1 MLNIIRNMGILVS
14 FLATSTQSIA
24 HELWIDTPN
33 FTPNVSQSIDIE
45 LRNGQ
50 NFNGINLSYFT
61 NRVDQLYYDTGTRF
75 DATSRMGDMPAMVIP
90 PQSDGLI
97 RVVYVSTPSMLT
109 YAKWEKFVDF
119 TTHKDAVWAR
129 DAHIAKGYPTE
140 GFKEEYI
147 RYSKALIGV
156 GQAQGADKNVGLEI
170 EIVAHANPYRDD
182 LSAGLPV
189 TLYYQGT
196 ARPDAQI
203 EVFERDPDGIAR
215 SFMLRTD
222 ANGNAVIPVKSGQTY
237 LLDSVVLRPLDF
249 QVSTGSAPLWQSLW
263 AALTFKVP

>member
-1 MLNIIRNMGILVS
+1 
-14 FLATSTQSIA
+14 
-24 HELWIDTPN
+24 
-33 FTPNVSQSIDIE
+33 
-45 LRNGQ
+45 
-50 NFNGINLSYFT
+50 
-61 NRVDQLYYDTGTRF
+61 
-75 DATSRMGDMPAMVIP
+75 
-90 PQSDGLI
+90 
-97 RVVYVSTPSMLT
+97 
-109 YAKWEKFVDF
+109 
-119 TTHKDAVWAR
+119 
-129 DAHIAKGYPTE
+129 
-140 GFKEEYI
+140 
-147 RYSKALIGV
+147 
-156 GQAQGADKNVGLEI
+156 
-170 EIVAHANPYRDD
+170 VAHANPYRDD

-249 QVSTGSAPLWQSLW
+249 QDSTGSAPLWQSLW